1 MSYSRGSR
9 AGTWKDNGSFFLGHG
24 PTTQVRRARCL
35 TICGGNT
42 FPESVIVIVILQVL
56 EERRPANGVEDFVS
70 RA

>member
-9 AGTWKDNGSFFLGHG
+9 AGTQKDNGSFWGHG

-56 EERRPANGVEDFVS
+56 EEKRLSNGVEDFVS
-70 RA
+70 